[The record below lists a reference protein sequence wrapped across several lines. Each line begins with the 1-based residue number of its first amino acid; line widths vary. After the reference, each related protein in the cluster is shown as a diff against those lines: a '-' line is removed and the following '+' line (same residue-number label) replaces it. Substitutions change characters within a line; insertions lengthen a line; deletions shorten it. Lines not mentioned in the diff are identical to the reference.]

1 MVVVV
6 IAAVEQLLL
15 VLMVVF
21 CIQGV
26 VVALVV
32 VVAFIII
39 VNFIL
44 ILVLA
49 FVFAVVVDLI
59 VVCLT
64 TRLLLC
70 HGSRPKYSDLER
82 PLPHITPQWALRTRK
97 HSFLAFAFSS
107 VTVCLFSSKF
117 SSMNRDL
124 PSHMYPICLIFSY
137 EEAHSVFLDQI
148 RLMLSMRRR
157 GGGSGGGNSTGGGG
171 TGSSGAPLAVNPDAI
186 RSNPAAP
193 ASRRRD
199 RDRRHGDGLL

>member
-1 MVVVV
+1 M
-6 IAAVEQLLL
+6 L
-15 VLMVVF
+15 
-21 CIQGV
+21 
-26 VVALVV
+26 
-32 VVAFIII
+32 VVAFVII
-39 VNFIL
+39 VNFTL
-44 ILVLA
+44 IMVHF

-97 HSFLAFAFSS
+97 HLFLAFAFSS

-157 GGGSGGGNSTGGGG
+157 GGGGGSGGGNSTGGGG

-199 RDRRHGDGLL
+199 RDRRHGDG